1 MTESSISIIVVDDEI
16 ELANLFKE
24 YIQTIGFNV
33 VSFTDPSLALEYLTD
48 NSKKFSLLMTDL
60 RMPKV
65 SGIELANEIRRINEN
80 IKIILITAFMTE
92 DLTDDERF
100 KSARIDRVVQKP
112 VKFAN
117 LKESIAQLL
126 TQRLT
131 V

>member
-1 MTESSISIIVVDDEI
+1 
-16 ELANLFKE
+16 
-24 YIQTIGFNV
+24 
-33 VSFTDPSLALEYLTD
+33 
-48 NSKKFSLLMTDL
+48 MTDL
-60 RMPKV
+60 RMPKM
-65 SGIELANEIRRINEN
+65 SGIELANEIRKINET

-117 LKESIAQLL
+117 LKESITQLL
-126 TQRLT
+126 TQTLT